1 MKGLTKDQQ
10 IDITL
15 LFATFRCF
23 NEQLYNLKGTHSN
36 IIKKKFNHLLKVSSQ
51 YEKEIVVSMDS
62 KELENCYD
70 VLMDI
75 ILTVKKE
82 LENYEEKVA

>member
-1 MKGLTKDQQ
+1 MKGLTKEQQ

-23 NEQLYNLKGTHSN
+23 NEQLYNLKGAHSK

-62 KELENCYD
+62 AELENCYD

>member
-1 MKGLTKDQQ
+1 MSNLTKDQQ
-10 IDITL
+10 VDITL

-23 NEQLYNLKGTHSN
+23 NEQLYNLKGIHSK

-51 YEKEIVVSMDS
+51 YEKEIVETMNS

-75 ILTVKKE
+75 IVTVKRE
-82 LENYEEKVA
+82 LED